1 MKPLEQPLSE
11 KLEQLSAAATQGEW
25 RIHGAMLGHRGDL
38 FSPTAK
44 QVTDCHHIAR
54 FYAPK
59 PDKSINCEL
68 QAIGVEREA
77 IQQIEAN
84 AAFVAALVAAY
95 RTGQLVA
102 VQADDAIERVKAENE
117 ALLIALH
124 DAIRR
129 PMGVVP
135 ASADQFYSPV
145 MADQAEAIRAL
156 KSPKPPI
163 L

>member
-1 MKPLEQPLSE
+1 MGDVIDRCQKGSCKRHNACMYAPCFSVPLFR
-11 KLEQLSAAATQGEW
+11 T
-25 RIHGAMLGHRGDL
+25 DL
-38 FSPTAK
+38 TAK
-44 QVTDCHHIAR
+44 PVDQFLTENNEILRAEITR
-54 FYAPK
+54 LTA
-59 PDKSINCEL
+59 
-68 QAIGVEREA
+68 ER
-77 IQQIEAN
+77 
-84 AAFVAALVAAY
+84 
-95 RTGQLVA
+95 
-102 VQADDAIERVKAENE
+102 D

-135 ASADQFYSPV
+135 ASADQFYSPA